1 MTGYER
7 IIIIHAPLP
16 LTSVFTI
23 LGKNEIKLGEN
34 YCISGKYFVSL
45 HQQSK
50 ESLMCL
56 KTVIYDDLGGG

>member
-1 MTGYER
+1 MTGFGK
-7 IIIIHAPLP
+7 IIILQAPLS

-34 YCISGKYFVSL
+34 YCISGKNFVSL

-56 KTVIYDDLGGG
+56 KTVIYDDRGGG

>member
-1 MTGYER
+1 MTGYGK

-34 YCISGKYFVSL
+34 YCISGKNVVSL

-50 ESLMCL
+50 VSLRCL
-56 KTVIYDDLGGG
+56 KTVIYDDRGGG

>member
-50 ESLMCL
+50 VSLMCL
-56 KTVIYDDLGGG
+56 KTVIYDDQGGG

>member
-1 MTGYER
+1 MTGYGK

-50 ESLMCL
+50 VSLMCL
-56 KTVIYDDLGGG
+56 KTVIYDDRGGG

>member
-1 MTGYER
+1 MTGFGK

-45 HQQSK
+45 HRQSK
-50 ESLMCL
+50 ETPYVPENGHL
-56 KTVIYDDLGGG
+56 

>member
-1 MTGYER
+1 MTGYR
-7 IIIIHAPLP
+7 KIIIIHAPLP

-34 YCISGKYFVSL
+34 YCVSSQYFVSL

-50 ESLMCL
+50 VSLMCL
-56 KTVIYDDLGGG
+56 KTVIYDDRGEG

>member
-1 MTGYER
+1 MTGYGK
-7 IIIIHAPLP
+7 IFIIHAPLP

-34 YCISGKYFVSL
+34 YCILGKYFVSL

-50 ESLMCL
+50 ESPRCL
-56 KTVIYDDLGGG
+56 KTGISYDRGGG

>member
-50 ESLMCL
+50 VSLMCL
-56 KTVIYDDLGGG
+56 KTVIYDDRGEG